1 MPNTVDGKYYQVAK
15 PSSVAE
21 KLLIAA
27 RDRIFD
33 DFLERM
39 RPTQDSR
46 IVDVG
51 VSDVVSE
58 GANVLER
65 KYQYRNN
72 ITACG
77 IGEAADFQTEFPE
90 VRYMKIEANAPLP
103 FPDNCFDIATANAVL
118 EHVGSVGNQRFFVRE
133 LLRIANRV
141 FISVPNRF
149 FPVEHH
155 TAIPLLHFTDRSFR
169 IAAAATGKS
178 SWTDQ
183 TNLILMTRTKLVQLA
198 ADLDSDVAV
207 DYTGLRLGPF
217 SSNLFLTLEKKTPG
231 RF

>member
-1 MPNTVDGKYYQVAK
+1 MPGIVDGKYYQVAR
-15 PSSVAE
+15 PSSIAE

-39 RPTQDSR
+39 KPLPDSR

-65 KYQYRNN
+65 KYQYRHN

-77 IGEAADFQTEFPE
+77 IGEAAEFQTEFPD
-90 VRYMKIEANAPLP
+90 VRYIRIEANAALP
-103 FPDNCFDIATANAVL
+103 FPDNHFDIATANAVL
-118 EHVGSVGNQRFFVRE
+118 EHVGSVGNQQFFVRE
-133 LLRIANRV
+133 LLRVANRA
-141 FISVPNRF
+141 FISVPHRF

-155 TAIPLLHFTDRSFR
+155 TAIPLLHFTDIGFR
-169 IAAAATGKS
+169 IATAATGKS
-178 SWTDQ
+178 SWADQ
-183 TNLILMTRTKLVQLA
+183 ANLILMTKKKLLQLA
-198 ADLDSDVAV
+198 AGLNSDVAV
-207 DYTGLRLGPF
+207 DYTGLKLGPL
-217 SSNLFLTLEKKTPG
+217 SSNLFLTLQKKTPA
-231 RF
+231 R